1 MKFKVL
7 FHLIIYFAL
16 CISLYPSYNGRLHND
31 HHAADCIKETVRKHY
46 YFYKNGID
54 KSDYFSDVFTIYTT
68 SQYFKMDSPVFDE
81 ILIYDDHMGIITYL
95 LTDKKVYMSVNPEKE
110 PLKRRSEKSM
120 TENHKF
126 WNTGIK
132 AKHGDWNIEVWRDI
146 RYGTKESKIGMID
159 TFSYITRELSYPKA
173 YFNFYN
179 ALEKTYTLN
188 LQSSTS
194 PGIAPGPTVW
204 SITTF
209 YNKSMILQYIA
220 IEELIDIQYINSDD
234 SLFEIPKNYR
244 EVEWNPDLFKH

>member
-1 MKFKVL
+1 MKAR
-7 FHLIIYFAL
+7 IILYAIVCIAL
-16 CISLYPSYNGRLHND
+16 CPFVILSENHKLYIKQDKTN
-31 HHAADCIKETVRKHY
+31 CIKETVRKHY
-46 YFYKNGID
+46 YFYQNGID
-54 KSDYFSDVFTIYTT
+54 KSDYFNDIFTIYTT
-68 SQYFKMDSPVFDE
+68 SQYFKMNNPVFDE
-81 ILIYDDHMGIITYL
+81 IIIYDDHTGVITYL
-95 LTDKKVYMSVNPEKE
+95 FTDRKIYMSVNPEKE
-110 PLKRRSEKSM
+110 PQKRRSEKSM

-132 AKHGDWNIEVWRDI
+132 AKHSDWNIEVWRDI

-159 TFSYITRELSYPKA
+159 IFSYITRELSYPKA

-188 LQSSTS
+188 TQSSTS

-209 YNKSMILQYIA
+209 YDKSMILQYIA

-234 SLFEIPKNYR
+234 SLFEIPKGYR
-244 EVEWNPDLFKH
+244 EVEWNPNLFKH